1 MLLESLPVALIVGT
15 VLGFLTGLGV
25 GGGSLLILWL
35 TLVLE
40 MPQTAARGINLLF
53 FLPCGAVALVIHAVK
68 KRVKWKTVLPCVL
81 GGIAGVFA
89 GTALLRVT
97 DAKWIAKGFALGLIA
112 LGVKELFA
120 RGKDEKPRS
129 RG

>member
-1 MLLESLPVALIVGT
+1 MIIRQIAGVLSGTAGALGI
-15 VLGFLTGLGV
+15 
-25 GGGSLLILWL
+25 GGGGVLMIYLLMFAD
-35 TLVLE
+35 VG
-40 MPQTAARGINLLF
+40 QKQAQGINLLF
-53 FLPCGAVALVIHAVK
+53 FLPCGAVALIIHAVK

-129 RG
+129 RW

>member
-1 MLLESLPVALIVGT
+1 MIIRQIAGVLSGAAGALGI
-15 VLGFLTGLGV
+15 
-25 GGGSLLILWL
+25 GGGGVLMIYLLMFAD
-35 TLVLE
+35 VG
-40 MPQTAARGINLLF
+40 QTQAQGINLLF